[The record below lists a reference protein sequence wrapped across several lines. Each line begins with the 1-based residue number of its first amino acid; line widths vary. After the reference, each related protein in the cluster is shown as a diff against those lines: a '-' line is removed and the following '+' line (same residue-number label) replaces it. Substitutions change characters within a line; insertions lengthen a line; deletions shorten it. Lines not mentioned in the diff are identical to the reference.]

1 MRARPPPPSPL
12 PRARRLLSWA
22 SSRSSSSTRC
32 CSRSTDS
39 VMAGTPAPSAPS
51 PGRRRRRRPTLLAC
65 WPREGYVASHLAAA
79 FPAHKP
85 GEALPACPC
94 PTRLRR
100 SCGSPSGP
108 LPVRCSQRSASGKK
122 KKKKPP
128 TSPLRHG
135 LRVQGV
141 PGPWSYVSRTSG
153 LRCCLSNLAARKN
166 PRIFY
171 S

>member
-39 VMAGTPAPSAPS
+39 AMVGTPAASAPS

-85 GEALPACPC
+85 GEALPAHPC

-108 LPVRCSQRSASGKK
+108 LPVRCCQRSASGK

-128 TSPLRHG
+128 TSPLRQG

-141 PGPWSYVSRTSG
+141 PGHGS
-153 LRCCLSNLAARKN
+153 
-166 PRIFY
+166 
-171 S
+171 

>member
-1 MRARPPPPSPL
+1 MRARPPPPSPP

-39 VMAGTPAPSAPS
+39 AMAGTPAASAPS

-65 WPREGYVASHLAAA
+65 WARERYVASHFAAA

-85 GEALPACPC
+85 GEALPARPG

-100 SCGSPSGP
+100 SCGPPGGP
-108 LPVRCSQRSASGKK
+108 LPVCCSQRSTSGKK
-122 KKKKPP
+122 ERKIKPP
-128 TSPLRHG
+128 TSPLLPG
-135 LRVQGV
+135 LRVQAALG
-141 PGPWSYVSRTSG
+141 PGS
-153 LRCCLSNLAARKN
+153 
-166 PRIFY
+166 
-171 S
+171 